1 MAQIHPLK
9 TKTKLISRPGVRRG
23 DSPSIVHLHSKARGR
38 KQIQAILSLN
48 PRREDPGSLV
58 ALAVQSARL

>member
-9 TKTKLISRPGVRRG
+9 TKTKLISHPGVRRG
-23 DSPSIVHLHSKARGR
+23 DPPSTVHLHSKARSR

-48 PRREDPGSLV
+48 PRREDPRSPV
-58 ALAVQSARL
+58 ALAVQSAGL